1 MKPFYKLFAMLVAL
15 LFVAPAHL
23 LAKVTLPSVITDN
36 MVLQQKTKAGL
47 WGKAAAGI
55 NVLITTSWDSEKYSV
70 NTNNAGNW
78 NVKLSTPAFGGPFTI
93 TINDG
98 DETVLRNILIG
109 EVWVCSGQSN
119 MEMPLAGWGFINN
132 YEQEVASANFAKIR
146 LLQLQHVT
154 SNALVN
160 DAAVTS
166 NGWTVCSPDN
176 VKSFSSVAYFF
187 AREIFNTTG
196 IPVGLIHTSWGGT
209 IAEAWMS
216 SITLKTTSDFAE
228 ATRKIEQEAGSQNVN
243 DYNKK
248 VQDWQQMFV
257 TRDNGYANGR
267 AIWADAINTGDWKTM
282 QVPTLWESSVLPE
295 FDGVVWL
302 KKKIMVAANMVTQGL
317 QVSFGP
323 IDDND
328 ITWINGTK
336 VGQTE
341 GYAVERT
348 YNIPAGLIKEGENE
362 ITIRVF
368 DGAGGGGFY
377 GDADKIALTSTDGN
391 RVSLTGAW
399 QYKVGVDMKNMPA
412 SPVQAS
418 GPNRPTVLFNAMIHP
433 LLNYTIKGAIW
444 YQGESN
450 AGRAYQYRWLFP
462 ILITDWRKNWQQGDF
477 PFYFVQL
484 ANFMKPYEGPEQSAW
499 AELREAQQKTLSL
512 SNTGMAVTIDIG
524 EAKDIH
530 PKNKQEVGRRLALI
544 ALSKTYGKA
553 IEYSG
558 PVYLSK
564 VVNGNT
570 IRLNFSHEAGGLK
583 AAEGVALNGFEVA
596 GADKKFYIAD
606 ASIISNVVV
615 VVSSKQVLQPLQ
627 VRYSWANNPNGNL
640 YNGKGL
646 PASPFRTDDFTGV
659 TEGKK

>member
-47 WGKAAAGI
+47 WGKAAAGT
-55 NVLITTSWDSEKYSV
+55 NVLITTSWDSEKYSI

-216 SITLKTTSDFAE
+216 GITLKTTSDFAE
-228 ATRKIEQEAGSQNVN
+228 AARKIEQEAGSQNVN

-615 VVSSKQVLQPLQ
+615 VSSKQVLQPLQ